1 MTLYVP
7 ASNEERDPDRLVDF
21 IERHPF
27 ATLVTPAPD
36 GLHVSHIPLL
46 VRRHDGEIALAG
58 HVARANEHWRVLADA
73 APSTAIFHGPH
84 AYVSPTWYASAP
96 AVPTWNYAVVH
107 VTGAVRL
114 QDDPA
119 AVEALVAELTTRYET
134 GADAWSPASVPEN
147 LRRHLLGAIVAF
159 ELRADRVEG
168 KLKLGQNRSADDR
181 RGVIARLEADG
192 TDDARALARLMGATL
207 PSS

>member
-7 ASNEERDPDRLVDF
+7 ASNEERDPDRLVDL

-46 VRRHDGEIALAG
+46 VRRRAGELALAG
-58 HVARANEHWRVLADA
+58 HVARANQHWRVLGGA

-107 VTGAVRL
+107 VTGSVRIE
-114 QDDPA
+114 DDAA
-119 AVEALVAELTTRYET
+119 AVEALVADLTARYET
-134 GADAWSPASVPEN
+134 GAGAWSPASLPED
-147 LRRHLLGAIVAF
+147 LRRNLLGAIVAF

-168 KLKLGQNRSADDR
+168 KLKLGQNRSAEDR
-181 RGVIARLEADG
+181 RGAIAHLEADG
-192 TDDARALARLMGATL
+192 ADDAQALARMMGATL